1 MVKRLIYIS
10 DLNKLDT
17 DKLKTAPTDLSKLS
31 NIIIKLDVVKKG
43 CIWWIG

>member
-31 NIIIKLDVVKKG
+31 NIMKLDVVKKG